1 MTGVL
6 QCRTLNAERVSE
18 RLELFVRRAVPTILP
33 ARDLETLRA
42 HGHGQFV
49 LGQSRRCPGRLDALT
64 ERHRLSG
71 DLIRHDLTSITTRR
85 MARQVVSNR
94 AQGTSAAQRRR
105 FERMAAEYLE
115 RMGARI
121 RACREALGLSR
132 ADVAREMP
140 GKTNEN
146 AVYRWENGLHRPQD
160 DTLEAL
166 ATVLRCDVAA
176 FFLDDAPPDALP
188 SGADDQDDR
197 LGRLERKLDVIVEI
211 LTEGGRITEH
221 ATIPDSSSKR
231 FAETVRREAQNTRAR
246 QQAEAE
252 DRGDEDAAGEAS

>member
-1 MTGVL
+1 
-6 QCRTLNAERVSE
+6 
-18 RLELFVRRAVPTILP
+18 
-33 ARDLETLRA
+33 
-42 HGHGQFV
+42 
-49 LGQSRRCPGRLDALT
+49 
-64 ERHRLSG
+64 
-71 DLIRHDLTSITTRR
+71 
-85 MARQVVSNR
+85 
-94 AQGTSAAQRRR
+94 
-105 FERMAAEYLE
+105 MAAEYLE

-121 RACREALGLSR
+121 RARREALGLSR

-211 LTEGGRITEH
+211 LTEGGSITEH
-221 ATIPDSSSKR
+221 ATIDIDDTDEASRR

-246 QQAEAE
+246 QQAEA
-252 DRGDEDAAGEAS
+252 GDPAGEDAAGAAS